1 MTILGLPDGRRIDF
15 TVSGPADGVPLVF
28 HHGTPGAKTKARHIE
43 RAAHDRGLRLVGL
56 SRAGYGDSTRRPG
69 RAVADIA
76 VDVAS
81 ILDQLGAP
89 RCLVAG
95 ASGGG
100 PHSLAT
106 AALLPD
112 RVAGAAVIAG
122 ITPPDAAGLD
132 FLAGMGEQNIVEF
145 GQAREGEAVLRPALE
160 AEAVGLRRADIAG
173 LIAALH
179 TLLPDVDRA
188 VLTDEV
194 GTDML
199 ANFAE
204 ALRTGVDGWVDD
216 DLAFV
221 KPWGFDLDAITV
233 PTFVW
238 HGAEDKMAP
247 FAHGEWLAANVPGAK
262 PHLLPGHGHLSIGVG
277 EIGAML
283 DELMTT
289 L

>member
-1 MTILGLPDGRRIDF
+1 MTILELSDGRRLDF
-15 TVSGPADGVPLVF
+15 TVSGPADGIPLFF
-28 HHGTPGAKTKARHIE
+28 HHGTPGAKTKSRHIE
-43 RAAHDRGLRLVGL
+43 RAAHDRGLRLVGI

-76 VDVAS
+76 VDVAAV
-81 ILDQLGAP
+81 LDQLGAP

-112 RVAGAAVIAG
+112 RVAGAVVIAG
-122 ITPPDAAGLD
+122 ITPPDADGLD

-145 GQAREGEAVLRPALE
+145 GQAREGAAVLRPALE
-160 AEAVGLRRADIAG
+160 AEALGLRQADVAG
-173 LIAALH
+173 IIAALH
-179 TLLPDVDRA
+179 TLLPEVDRA

-194 GTDML
+194 GADMV

-221 KPWGFDLDAITV
+221 KSWGFDLATIKV

-238 HGAEDKMAP
+238 HGSEDRMAP
-247 FAHGEWLAANVPGAK
+247 FAHGEWLAANVPGVK
-262 PHLLPGHGHLSIGVG
+262 PHLLAGHGHLSIGVS

-283 DELMTT
+283 DEVMTT

>member
-69 RAVADIA
+69 RDVADIA

-81 ILDQLGAP
+81 ILDQLGAR

-145 GQAREGEAVLRPALE
+145 GQAREGEAVLRPALA
-160 AEAVGLRRADIAG
+160 AEAPALRRADVAG
-173 LIAALH
+173 LIAALD

-188 VLTDEV
+188 VLTDEF
-194 GTDML
+194 GADMVK
-199 ANFAE
+199 NFAE

-221 KPWGFDLDAITV
+221 KPWGFDLTAIRV

-238 HGAEDKMAP
+238 HGVEDKMAP
-247 FAHGEWLAANVPGAK
+247 FAHGEWLAANIPGVK
-262 PHLLPGHGHLSIGVG
+262 PHLMSGHGHLSIGVR

>member
-1 MTILGLPDGRRIDF
+1 VTILGLPDGRRIDF

-69 RAVADIA
+69 RDVADIA

-81 ILDQLGAP
+81 ILDQLGAR

-145 GQAREGEAVLRPALE
+145 GQAREGEAVLRPALA
-160 AEAVGLRRADIAG
+160 AEAPALRRADVAG
-173 LIAALH
+173 LIAALD

-188 VLTDEV
+188 VLTDEF
-194 GTDML
+194 GADMVK
-199 ANFAE
+199 NFAE

-221 KPWGFDLDAITV
+221 KPWGFDLTAIRV

-238 HGAEDKMAP
+238 HGVEDKMAP
-247 FAHGEWLAANVPGAK
+247 FAHGEWLAANIPGVK
-262 PHLLPGHGHLSIGVG
+262 PHLMSGHGHLSIGVR

>member
-1 MTILGLPDGRRIDF
+1 MTILEMPDGRRIDF

-69 RAVADIA
+69 RDVADIA

-81 ILDQLGAP
+81 ILDQLGAR

-145 GQAREGEAVLRPALE
+145 GQAREGEAVLRPALA
-160 AEAVGLRRADIAG
+160 AEAPALRRADVAG
-173 LIAALH
+173 LIAALD

-188 VLTDEV
+188 VLTDEF
-194 GTDML
+194 GADMVK
-199 ANFAE
+199 NFAE

-221 KPWGFDLDAITV
+221 KPWGFDLTAIRV

-238 HGAEDKMAP
+238 HGVEDKMAP
-247 FAHGEWLAANVPGAK
+247 FAHGEWLAANIPGVK
-262 PHLLPGHGHLSIGVG
+262 PHLMSGHGHLSIGVR